1 MYDAQSES
9 KDVIDS
15 ILRKVP
21 QVALQDFDFN
31 DSMENSRDEGSVEE
45 KTPTDDQEGL
55 IKSRG
60 PFSSS
65 LADFDIQDYD
75 DYYDYEDGMM
85 KRDELGG
92 DGDFLTDKSNKK
104 KDQRKPRATRVVGKS
119 TLRDIRPPEDTIEGL
134 GVRVKGYNR
143 KELVDTHLQKPKF
156 SIRRVKQL
164 CKWIVSLHIWPRPV
178 NIMTLHKELCNGLLL
193 CRIMSSIVPDVKFM
207 HLNERALTKKAALE
221 NLEQALGVVWRSK
234 CVNNFRIPTSLD
246 IYNGNTSK
254 ISILIQEVFEV
265 YVLKPLYSQA
275 PKMFSWFNVIL
286 KQYSTPLPDAIFTH
300 GDLIG
305 LWAHLQNGFCIFCVI
320 YHLYGPVSIGE
331 GLNMVRVDSLRIKK
345 NTSNIKEYRDNISY
359 VFSLLKALDI
369 EILWDLDDW
378 ITYPDTEFIVLQLYF
393 IYEKL
398 KSRQCSLPPAQ
409 GTNAGVTSGPNGEPM
424 VSGMVYADTHDA
436 VDRVHKR
443 CSVLL
448 GSGEGALP
456 VLPIDTSGDS
466 AGYFR
471 MVCPPGLLSNKVK
484 IVHSSIEVKGR
495 RAASERKNWNSSA
508 VVDIVEERLSG
519 SDQLATLKILN
530 SGMINSERLPESV
543 PSSESFNVDSMRERN
558 ALGASMEELEKA
570 MLASDAELNSL
581 EDDLASRYLLCVVI

>member
-1 MYDAQSES
+1 
-9 KDVIDS
+9 VIDN
-15 ILRKVP
+15 ILTKVP
-21 QVALQDFDFN
+21 DVALQDFDFN
-31 DSMENSRDEGSVEE
+31 DSMEGSREEGSVEE
-45 KTPTDDQEGL
+45 KAPTVQEG
-55 IKSRG
+55 IKSRA
-60 PFSSS
+60 PFSSA
-65 LADFDIQDYD
+65 LGEFDMQDFD
-75 DYYDYEDGMM
+75 DYYDYEDGFM
-85 KRDELGG
+85 KRDELGEEAEYSAE
-92 DGDFLTDKSNKK
+92 KAHKK

-119 TLRDIRPPEDTIEGL
+119 TLRDIRIPEDTIEGL

-143 KELVDTHLQKPKF
+143 KDLVDTHLQKPKL

-164 CKWIVSLHIWPRPV
+164 CKWIESLHVWPRPV

-193 CRIMSSIVPDVKFM
+193 CRIMAAIVPGVKFM

-221 NLEQALGVVWRSK
+221 NLEQALGVVWTNKS
-234 CVNNFRIPTSLD
+234 VNNFRIPTSLD
-246 IYNGNTSK
+246 VYNGNTSK
-254 ISILIQEVFEV
+254 ISVLIQEVFEV
-265 YVLKPLYSQA
+265 YVLKPLYAQA

-286 KQYSTPLPDAIFTH
+286 KQYSTPLPEAIFTD

-305 LWAHLQNGFCIFCVI
+305 LWSHMQSGFNIFCVI

-331 GLNMVRVDSLRIKK
+331 GLNMVRIDSLRIKK
-345 NTSNIKEYRDNISY
+345 TTSNIKEYRDNISY
-359 VFSLLKALDI
+359 VFSLLRALDI

-393 IYEKL
+393 VYEKL
-398 KSRQCSLPPAQ
+398 KGRQCSLPPAQ

-424 VSGMVYADTHDA
+424 VSGMVYADTHEA
-436 VDRVHKR
+436 ADRIQKR

-495 RAASERKNWNSSA
+495 RTAIERKNWNSSA
-508 VVDIVEERLSG
+508 VVDIVEERVSG
-519 SDQLATLKILN
+519 SHQLATLKVLN
-530 SGMINSERLPESV
+530 SGILKSERFAEFA
-543 PSSESFNVDSMRERN
+543 PSDEAFNSDSMRERN
-558 ALGASMEELEKA
+558 ALGASMEELENA
-570 MLASDAELNSL
+570 MLASEAELNSL
-581 EDDLASRYLLCVVI
+581 EDDLASRY